1 MVIFKPNVPMT
12 TRIPIAQTKI
22 SIPRRRSETLSR
34 RRLLDLL
41 NGFLDIRLTIIAAP
55 AGYGKTALLV
65 DFAHQSQ
72 YPVCWHSIDPLD
84 QNIIRFLTH
93 FISAIQKRFPTF
105 GADSISAIID
115 VNDESINVDAAC
127 TAIVNDLFEHVLEHF
142 VLILDDY
149 HLLGSN
155 PKTEQFISRFINTVD
170 ENCHLFIASRA
181 LLTIPD
187 MPLLVAQSQVGGLS
201 YEELV
206 FTGDEIRALFEQN
219 YHLDLTP
226 EAINDL
232 RAQTEGWIT
241 GLVLATQMFGQEA
254 TPQSRIKRVT
264 GISLYDYLSEQV
276 FMRQPD
282 QIRTFLLLTSLFDE
296 IDLGMCQEVL
306 TGCMGKTD
314 PNWDDLLGHTL
325 RNNLF
330 ALPVGETSLS
340 IRYHHLFRLFL
351 RQRMLEEYP
360 QLSRTVMQR
369 LAIHFRRIK
378 DWPRAH
384 EMYQQLGDH
393 TGIVDM
399 LVTNGSEIQSSGNL
413 LSLSEWLAECSESDY
428 KEKPELLSLLGSLR
442 IMRGQVEDSLAY
454 FEKAIPRL
462 RESRDKSPLI
472 RAQLRRADACR
483 LLGRYQTAIQ
493 DAQQALVLTKSS
505 KSRVSLHAKALRA
518 LGVNYYHL
526 GAMVKARGYLER
538 ALGIY
543 VKLNDTH
550 NIALLSMELGLI
562 LTSMGEY
569 KSAETAYT
577 RALELW
583 SASGNLVWQANL
595 CNNLGVLYH
604 QTGQMLAAINT
615 LERAYALSK
624 QSGYRRIE
632 AFSLASIGD
641 IYRDLGATIE
651 AEQAYHQASA
661 INDKVKD
668 KFLAVN
674 LKLAEA
680 DLALKKNDLN
690 LARLI
695 GVQAFEQAQKDN
707 SDLEMALVGVWQA
720 KLRILTGEPALAI
733 DVLNPALEV
742 LRREKDL
749 TNGNPARLHLA
760 IARHMSGEKKSAL
773 KELIRL
779 LQGIEGVNEWNSLV
793 LPAREMKP
801 RLQEMLEVADYTP
814 GVSQLLA
821 LVSEFEERLPA
832 LRRQIRQRTLT
843 VPFGPPKLSI
853 RGLGAMQVKLNNHMV
868 TNSMWQTMLSR
879 NLFFY
884 LLQHPG
890 GITKEAVGLAFWPDA
905 NPNEMK
911 LRFKNAIYRLRRA
924 IGKEVILF
932 EDDRYLFN
940 RSLDYEYDVDYFVN
954 ELAQAQLESEAP
966 GKLAHL
972 SQAIQTYKGPFLP
985 GLDDHETAT
994 ERERLQQA
1002 FENACINA
1010 AEIALKLGDSESAVR
1025 FGTRAIEVN
1034 PYLESGYQ
1042 ILFKAHSSLGNKA
1055 IIVKLFKQLERV
1067 LQKELSTSP
1076 ADETILLYKSL
1087 I

>member
-1 MVIFKPNVPMT
+1 MMT
-12 TRIPIAQTKI
+12 IRIPITQTKV
-22 SIPRRRSETLSR
+22 SIPRRRNEILSR
-34 RRLLDLL
+34 RRLLELL

-72 YPVCWHSIDPLD
+72 YPVCWQSIDPLD
-84 QNIIRFLTH
+84 QNIIRFLNH
-93 FISAIQKRFPTF
+93 FISSIQKRFPAF
-105 GADSISAIID
+105 GADSISAIAD
-115 VNDESINVDAAC
+115 SNDETINVEAAC

-142 VLILDDY
+142 VLIMDDY

-155 PKTEQFISRFINTVD
+155 PKTEQFISRFINTAD

-181 LLTIPD
+181 LLTLPD

-201 YEELV
+201 YEELI
-206 FTGDEIRALFEQN
+206 FTGDEIHSLFKQN
-219 YHLDLTP
+219 YQLDLSD
-226 EAINDL
+226 EAIDNL
-232 RAQTEGWIT
+232 LSQTEGWIT
-241 GLVLATQMFGQEA
+241 GLVLATQMFGQETA
-254 TPQSRIKRVT
+254 PQSRIKRVT

-282 QIRTFLLLTSLFDE
+282 QIRTFLLLTSLFEE
-296 IDLGMCQEVL
+296 IDFVLCREVL
-306 TGCMGKTD
+306 TGCMGKPD
-314 PNWDDLLGHTL
+314 PDWDALLNHTL
-325 RNNLF
+325 KNNLF

-360 QLSRTVMQR
+360 QLSRTIMQR
-369 LAIHFRRIK
+369 LAIHFRKIK
-378 DWPRAH
+378 DWVRAH

-393 TGIVDM
+393 VGVVEM
-399 LVTNGSEIQSSGNL
+399 LVADGSEIQSSGNL
-413 LSLSEWLAECSESDY
+413 LSLSDWLDECSDSDF
-428 KEKPELLSLLGSLR
+428 KDNPELLSLMGSLR
-442 IMRGQVEDSLAY
+442 IMRGQVEESLVY
-454 FEKAIPRL
+454 LEKAIPRL
-462 RESRDKSPLI
+462 QEHHDRSHLI
-472 RAQLRRADACR
+472 RALLRRSDACR
-483 LLGRYQTAIQ
+483 LLGKYQKAIQ
-493 DAQQALVLTKSS
+493 DAQQALALTKNS
-505 KSRVSLHAKALRA
+505 KARVSQHAKALRA
-518 LGVNYYHL
+518 LGVNYYHV
-526 GAMVKARGYLER
+526 GSMVKARGYLQR
-538 ALGIY
+538 ALAIY
-543 VKLNDTH
+543 EKLNDTH
-550 NIALLSMELGLI
+550 NIAVLSMELGLI

-569 KSAETAYT
+569 KSAETSYT

-615 LERAYALSK
+615 LERAFALSK

-641 IYRDLGATIE
+641 IYRDLGANIE

-661 INDKVKD
+661 INEKVKD

-680 DLALKKNDLN
+680 DLALKKSDLN
-690 LARLI
+690 QARQI
-695 GVQAFEQAQKDN
+695 GNQAYEQAQKDN

-720 KLRILTGEPALAI
+720 KLRILLGEPAMAI
-733 DVLNPALEV
+733 DVLTPALEV
-742 LRREKDL
+742 LRRERDL

-760 IARHMSGEKKSAL
+760 IARYMSGEKKSAL
-773 KELIRL
+773 KELIKL
-779 LQGIEGVNEWNSLV
+779 LQGIEGVNEWSSLV

-801 RLQEMLEVADYTP
+801 RLRDMLVVADYTP

-821 LVSEFEERLPA
+821 LVSEFEEKLPA

-843 VPFGPPKLSI
+843 VPFGPPRLSI
-853 RGLGAMQVKLNNHMV
+853 RGLGAMQVKLNNHPV

-879 NLFFY
+879 DLFFY

-940 RSLDYEYDVDYFVN
+940 HSLDYEYDVDYFVN
-954 ELAQAQLESEAP
+954 ELAQAQLETDAP
-966 GKLAHL
+966 KKLAHL
-972 SQAIQTYKGPFLP
+972 SQAIQTYKGSFLP
-985 GLDDHETAT
+985 SLDDHETVM
-994 ERERLQQA
+994 ERERLYQV
-1002 FENACINA
+1002 FENACITA
-1010 AEIALKLGDSESAVR
+1010 AEIALKLGDPENAVR
-1025 FGTRAIEVN
+1025 LGTRAIEVD

-1042 ILFKAHSSLGNKA
+1042 ILFKAYAALGNKSL
-1055 IIVKLFKQLERV
+1055 IVKLFKQLESI
-1067 LQKELSTSP
+1067 LLKDLSTSP
-1076 ADETILLYKSL
+1076 ATETIELYTSL